1 MIIKLN
7 TDSLNTKQCDKSV
20 YREFMCIA
28 PKRDWLLMR
37 FDANQNGKIAATL
50 VDLYAELR
58 REDCDF
64 TTDSEC

>member
-28 PKRDWLLMR
+28 PTRDWL
-37 FDANQNGKIAATL
+37 FKSKWEIAATL